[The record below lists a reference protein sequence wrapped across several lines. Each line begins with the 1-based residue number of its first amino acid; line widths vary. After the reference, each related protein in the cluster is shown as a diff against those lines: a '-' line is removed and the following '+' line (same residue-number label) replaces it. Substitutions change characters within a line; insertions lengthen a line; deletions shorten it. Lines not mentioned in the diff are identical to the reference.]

1 MAYHKGTVLQVGIP
15 HFLIFF
21 YRICVYQGTRSS
33 NGDVAILIAPVL
45 YGATENFFSYF
56 HFNLFFFTEMEI
68 SYEEYGKTAADLSS
82 QVEKL
87 TNTVNQYLL
96 DIIEKSNYQHG
107 CMS

>member
-1 MAYHKGTVLQVGIP
+1 
-15 HFLIFF
+15 
-21 YRICVYQGTRSS
+21 
-33 NGDVAILIAPVL
+33 
-45 YGATENFFSYF
+45 
-56 HFNLFFFTEMEI
+56 MEI